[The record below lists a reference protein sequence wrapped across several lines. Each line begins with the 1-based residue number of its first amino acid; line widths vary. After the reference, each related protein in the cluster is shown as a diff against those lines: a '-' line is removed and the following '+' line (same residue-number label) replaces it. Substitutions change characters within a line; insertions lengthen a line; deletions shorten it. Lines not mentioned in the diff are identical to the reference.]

1 VRSSASIVNIRERPS
16 PNHDARPEAAGIDM
30 LVLHYTGMKTAAEA
44 IDRLCDPAAKVSAHY
59 VIDEDG
65 TVWRLVEEGQRA
77 WHAGVS
83 FWQGTETVNAVSI
96 GIELVNPGHE
106 WGYRAF
112 PEAQMA
118 SLETLARALLQRH
131 PIPADRV
138 VGHSD
143 VAPLRKQDP
152 GERFDWPRL
161 ARLGIGLWPTEPAP
175 AAIDIASAQ
184 AMLSSIGYSVPRSGV
199 LDDETRHVL
208 VAFQRRFRPRR
219 IDGNLD
225 DETALRLASVER
237 VVSALRTRRA

>member
-1 VRSSASIVNIRERPS
+1 MDFRERAS
-16 PNHDARPEAAGIDM
+16 PNHDARPEGGHIDM

-59 VIDEDG
+59 VIEEDG
-65 TVWRLVEEGQRA
+65 TTWRLIEESRRA

-83 FWQGTETVNAVSI
+83 SWQSTRHVNAVSI
-96 GIELVNPGHE
+96 GIELINPGHE

-118 SLETLARALLQRH
+118 SLETLCGELLQRH

-152 GERFDWPRL
+152 GELFDWPRL
-161 ARLGIGLWPTEPAP
+161 AHAGVGLWPTEPAP
-175 AAIDIASAQ
+175 LPTSISAAQ
-184 AMLSSIGYSVPRSGV
+184 TMLDAIGYGVPSTRV
-199 LDDETRHVL
+199 LDEETRQVL
-208 VAFQRRFRPRR
+208 IAFQRRFRPSR
-219 IDGNLD
+219 IDGDLD
-225 DETALRLASVER
+225 QDTAARLAAVER
-237 VVSALRTRRA
+237 AVSTLRACRPS